1 MHTGIMHTTPIYTN
15 PINTDKT
22 DIDIAPSN
30 FFLRLYKGI
39 AIMYTKHPALEAVC
53 MDRVPWGK
61 NNGGRGRVS

>member
-39 AIMYTKHPALEAVC
+39 AIYVYEAP
-53 MDRVPWGK
+53 RTWGCVY
-61 NNGGRGRVS
+61 G